1 MPEFIELFKKIDANN
16 IPFLIALCAGIIIV
30 FAGCIRPF
38 FASPKEILFMNKKD
52 ELKRLS
58 LSYIIMFIMFG
69 AINYLF
75 ISYVQFIAMWLIVTI
90 LISVLYFILWIIN
103 KFGKMKP
110 VFLRYKERF
119 RIMFIVIFFPII
131 AYACSMK
138 TGIKIMGCAVIIAL
152 IETIIAPIIYLNPTP
167 RDSTVFVK
175 IDSMKWY
182 VLRKLD
188 DEHFLCG
195 DRNNIEKCKEIRILE
210 LATIMQSNIIFEI
223 ENV

>member
-1 MPEFIELFKKIDANN
+1 MLEFIELFKGIDANN
-16 IPFLIALCAGIIIV
+16 ITFLIVLCAGIIIV

-69 AINYLF
+69 AINYFF
-75 ISYVQFIAMWLIVTI
+75 ISYVPYIAMCLMAMI
-90 LISVLYFILWIIN
+90 LILMLYFILWIIN

-110 VFLRYKERF
+110 VFLRYKKRF
-119 RIMFIVIFFPII
+119 GIMFIVIFFPII
-131 AYACSMK
+131 AYGCLME
-138 TGIKIMGCAVIIAL
+138 TGIKITICAIISAL
-152 IETIIAPIIYLNPTP
+152 AETIIAPIIYLNPTP
-167 RDSTVFVK
+167 RDSMVFVK
-175 IDSMKWY
+175 VDSIKWY

-210 LATIMQSNIIFEI
+210 LDTIMQSNIIFEI

>member
-1 MPEFIELFKKIDANN
+1 
-16 IPFLIALCAGIIIV
+16 
-30 FAGCIRPF
+30 
-38 FASPKEILFMNKKD
+38 MNKKD

-69 AINYLF
+69 AINYFF
-75 ISYVQFIAMWLIVTI
+75 ISYVPYIAMCLMAMI
-90 LISVLYFILWIIN
+90 LILMLYFILWIIN

-110 VFLRYKERF
+110 VFLRYKKRF
-119 RIMFIVIFFPII
+119 GIMFIVIFFPII
-131 AYACSMK
+131 AYGCLME
-138 TGIKIMGCAVIIAL
+138 TGIKITICAIISAL
-152 IETIIAPIIYLNPTP
+152 AETIIAPIIYLNPTP

-210 LATIMQSNIIFEI
+210 LDTIMQSNIIFEI
-223 ENV
+223 ENA